1 MSESSGVPM
10 SRVVLI
16 MVVVVGVTVGFGV
29 VGARQ
34 RAEQP
39 VWSPTAVV
47 PTQPQVAGKA
57 PTAEEVELAP
67 PPSEPERERTVLEG
81 KLELTPLGG
90 IIVVDTLGQQVLTL
104 PTSEAVAATV
114 TQVQLSKDSALVHF
128 GDLTMI
134 TVDRATGEELASR
147 LSLDKRYD
155 RGEITEDSPLD

>member
-10 SRVVLI
+10 SRVVVI
-16 MVVVVGVTVGFGV
+16 MVVVVGVTIGFGV

-34 RAEQP
+34 RAAQP

-47 PTQPQVAGKA
+47 PTQPQVSARA
-57 PTAEEVELAP
+57 STAEEVELAP
-67 PPSEPERERTVLEG
+67 PPEPERERKVLEG

-90 IIVVDTLGQQVLTL
+90 IIVVDQLGQQVLTL

-128 GDLTMI
+128 GDMTMI

-155 RGEITEDSPLD
+155 RGEITEDSPID

>member
-47 PTQPQVAGKA
+47 PTQPQVSGKA
-57 PTAEEVELAP
+57 STAEELAP
-67 PPSEPERERTVLEG
+67 PPLEPERQRTVLEG

-90 IIVVDTLGQQVLTL
+90 IVVVDTLGQQVLTL

-155 RGEITEDSPLD
+155 RGEITEDSPID